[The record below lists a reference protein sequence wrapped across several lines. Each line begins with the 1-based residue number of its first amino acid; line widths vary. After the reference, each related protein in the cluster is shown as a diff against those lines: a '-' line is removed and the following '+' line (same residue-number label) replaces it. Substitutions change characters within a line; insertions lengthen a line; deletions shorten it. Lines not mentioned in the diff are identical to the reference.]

1 MRSSAHLLSCTLS
14 IVRLDRAQGGNI
26 SMASQT
32 KREINDLAQCLRSN
46 GPTAFQSLLT
56 ALLIWLFGILVF
68 IPLANSLNWQAGLSC
83 SLIISTAF
91 TVSMYRA
98 ASSLKRLIDAFSF
111 LPARKYCARW
121 EVSREDASTV
131 FRYVAYII
139 SGLIVY
145 ALYFPFL
152 ASFHFAISGIVLI
165 VILIWIFFLALR
177 IVSILFSR
185 FLKRIT

>member
-1 MRSSAHLLSCTLS
+1 MRSSAYLLSCTLS
-14 IVRLDRAQGGNI
+14 IVRLNRAQGGNI

-32 KREINDLAQCLRSN
+32 KREINDLAQCLRNN
-46 GPTAFQSLLT
+46 GPTAFQSLLA

-98 ASSLKRLIDAFSF
+98 ASCLKRLIDAFSF

-121 EVSREDASTV
+121 EMSREDASTV
-131 FRYVAYII
+131 FRYFAYIVT
-139 SGLIVY
+139 GLIVY

-177 IVSILFSR
+177 ILSILFSK

>member
-1 MRSSAHLLSCTLS
+1 
-14 IVRLDRAQGGNI
+14 
-26 SMASQT
+26 MASQA

-46 GPTAFQSLLT
+46 GPTVFQSLLA

-83 SLIISTAF
+83 SLIISSAF

-111 LPARKYCARW
+111 LPARKYSVRW
-121 EVSREDASTV
+121 ELSREDASTV

-165 VILIWIFFLALR
+165 VVLIWIFFLALR
-177 IVSILFSR
+177 ILSILSSR
-185 FLKRIT
+185 ILEQLRS